1 MKRGRIKGLVLNPK
15 DNVGVAL
22 ADLQPGTELDLK
34 TKGRALSVKLVEPI
48 RYQHKFSV
56 DHIDSGSKIVKF
68 GEVIGKVYVSR
79 YFPPEAIEPG
89 QHVHLHHMVGLRMG
103 ATRKGRS

>member
-68 GEVIGKVYVSR
+68 GEVIGKATR
-79 YFPPEAIEPG
+79 AIEPG
-89 QHVHLHHMVGLRMG
+89 QHVHMHNMVGLRMG